1 MPRATGQLSRVSNCT
16 LANFNKEAIVTR
28 LSELLS
34 SRKLMLSDGAW
45 GTQLMKRGL
54 KAGQAP
60 DPWNLDNPEPVRQVA
75 AAYVAAGSNIILTNT
90 FGGTRI
96 QLARHN
102 QADRTAAIN
111 TAGVRIS
118 KAAAGEKAF
127 VFASIGPCGKML
139 MMGEIGADE
148 VSAAFAEQAAAIKA
162 GGADGIVVE
171 SFTDLDEIELATKAA
186 AATGLPV
193 VASLTYDSGPDH
205 TRTMMGVTP
214 EQAAERLGPAG
225 ATIIGANCGI
235 GIDNYILV
243 ARKYRAVWS
252 GPIWIKA
259 NAGKP
264 EMVDGR
270 TVYNMK
276 PEVFA
281 ERAIELVDAGANII
295 GGCCGTGPE
304 FIAALRSRLVSKG
317 LLNN

>member
-1 MPRATGQLSRVSNCT
+1 VSKLND
-16 LANFNKEAIVTR
+16 
-28 LSELLS
+28 LLS

-60 DPWNLDNPEPVRQVA
+60 DAWNLDNPEPVRQVA

-102 QADRTAAIN
+102 ESERTAAIN
-111 TAGVRIS
+111 TAGVKIS
-118 KAAAGEKAF
+118 KAAASDKAF

-139 MMGEIGADE
+139 MMGEIRPEEA
-148 VSAAFAEQAAAIKA
+148 SAAFAEQANAIKA

-171 SFTDLDEIELATKAA
+171 SFTDLDEIELATRAA

-225 ATIIGANCGI
+225 ATVIGANCGI

-243 ARKYRAVWS
+243 AKKYRAVWK
-252 GPIWIKA
+252 GPVWIKA

-276 PEVFA
+276 PDAFA

-304 FIAALRSRLVSKG
+304 FISALKAKLMSKG
-317 LLNN
+317 LLKH

>member
-1 MPRATGQLSRVSNCT
+1 MANVKDL
-16 LANFNKEAIVTR
+16 LASKT
-28 LSELLS
+28 
-34 SRKLMLSDGAW
+34 LMLSDGAW

-54 KAGQAP
+54 KAGEAP

-75 AAYVAAGSNIILTNT
+75 KAYVDAGSNIILTNT

-102 QADRTAAIN
+102 EAARTAAIN
-111 TAGVRIS
+111 TAGVQIS
-118 KAAAGEKAF
+118 KQAAGAAAF
-127 VFASIGPCGKML
+127 VFASMGPCGKML
-139 MMGEIGADE
+139 MMGEIKADE
-148 VSAAFAEQAAAIKA
+148 VSAAFAEQANAIKA

-171 SFTDLDEIELATKAA
+171 SFTDLDEIELAVKAA

-214 EQAAERLGPAG
+214 EQAADRLGPAG
-225 ATIIGANCGI
+225 ATVIGANCGI
-235 GIDNYILV
+235 GIDNYIVV
-243 ARKYRAVWS
+243 ARKYQAVWK

-259 NAGKP
+259 NAGMP

-270 TVYNMK
+270 TCYNMK
-276 PEVFA
+276 PEVFGQ
-281 ERAIELVDAGANII
+281 RAMELVNAGATIV

-304 FIAALRSRLVSKG
+304 FITALKASLVKAG
-317 LLNN
+317 LLKS

>member
-1 MPRATGQLSRVSNCT
+1 MSKLSDL
-16 LANFNKEAIVTR
+16 LAGK
-28 LSELLS
+28 S
-34 SRKLMLSDGAW
+34 LMLSDGAW

-54 KAGQAP
+54 QPGQAP
-60 DPWNLDNPEPVRQVA
+60 DPWNLDKPEPVRQVA
-75 AAYVAAGSNIILTNT
+75 KAYVDAGSNIILTNT

-102 QADRTAAIN
+102 ESARTAAIN
-111 TAGVRIS
+111 TAGVQIS
-118 KAAAGEKAF
+118 KQAAGSKAF
-127 VFASIGPCGKML
+127 VFASMGPCGKMM
-139 MMGEIGADE
+139 MMGEISADE
-148 VSAAFAEQAAAIKA
+148 VSAAFVEQANAIKA

-171 SFTDLDEIELATKAA
+171 SFTDLDEIELATRAA

-205 TRTMMGVTP
+205 TRTMMGTTP

-243 ARKYRAVWS
+243 ARKYKAVWK

-259 NAGKP
+259 NAGMP
-264 EMVDGR
+264 EMVNGK
-270 TVYNMK
+270 TTYNMK
-276 PEVFA
+276 PEVFGQ
-281 ERAIELVDAGANII
+281 RALELVDAGATIV

-304 FIAALRSRLVSKG
+304 FITALRTSLIKAG
-317 LLNN
+317 KLKA

>member
-1 MPRATGQLSRVSNCT
+1 MAKLSD
-16 LANFNKEAIVTR
+16 
-28 LSELLS
+28 LLS
-34 SRKLMLSDGAW
+34 SKALMVSDGAW

-54 KAGQAP
+54 TPGEAP
-60 DPWNLDNPEPVRQVA
+60 DPWNLDKPQPVREVA

-90 FGGTRI
+90 FGASRV

-102 QADRTAAIN
+102 AADRTAAIN
-111 TAGVRIS
+111 TAGVKIS
-118 KAAAGEKAF
+118 KDAAAGKAF
-127 VFASIGPCGKML
+127 VFASIGPCGKMM
-139 MMGEIGADE
+139 MMGEITPAQ
-148 VSAAFAEQAAAIKA
+148 VTAAFAEQANAIKA

-171 SFTDLDEIELATKAA
+171 SFTDLDEIELAVKAA

-214 EQAAERLGPAG
+214 EQAADRLGPAG
-225 ATIIGANCGI
+225 AAVIGANCGI

-243 ARKYRAVWS
+243 ARKYKAVWP

-264 EMVDGR
+264 EMVDGKAR
-270 TVYNMK
+270 YSMQ
-276 PEVFA
+276 PEEFGQKAVA
-281 ERAIELVDAGANII
+281 LVDAGATIV

-304 FIAALRSRLVSKG
+304 FITALKSRLLQAG
-317 LLNN
+317 LLKA